1 MEEKFARIIS
11 IIFQPLLIPTFSLII
26 LFSLNSYISFAIPS
40 SAKNMILAMIFIV
53 TFVFPAIFIY
63 LFYKRGIIRS
73 ITMEKR
79 DERILPLL
87 VTAVFYFLA
96 FHLIRQ
102 LQLHD
107 IFSRMF
113 LGSAILVVLGLII
126 NLRWKISAHMIG
138 IGGLL
143 GGLIGVSQLVLVDLV
158 MLVFLVTIICGLVG
172 YSRLKLNAHTPAQV
186 YAGFLLGFGVMIYM
200 LIQ

>member
-1 MEEKFARIIS
+1 MEEKLARIIS
-11 IIFQPLLIPTFSLII
+11 IIFQPLLIPTFSLIL
-26 LFSLNSYISFAIPS
+26 LFSLNSYISFTIPS

-53 TFVFPAIFIY
+53 TFLFPAVFIY
-63 LFYKRGIIRS
+63 LLFKRGIIS
-73 ITMEKR
+73 TLNMDKR
-79 DERILPLL
+79 DERTLPLMI
-87 VTAVFYFLA
+87 TAIFYFLA

-107 IFSRMF
+107 VYARMF

-126 NLRWKISAHMIG
+126 TLRWKISAHMMG
-138 IGGLL
+138 TGGLL

-158 MLVFLVTIICGLVG
+158 MLVFITTVICGLVG
-172 YSRLKLNAHTPAQV
+172 YSRLKLNAHTQAQV
-186 YAGFLLGFGVMIYM
+186 YAGFLLGFGVMLYI